1 MADDVVSIDEA
12 RNDDPSDIET
22 RAEPAWRLVLSVLR
36 ALAGGVSL
44 VLGLLWLLLTTT
56 QGKFTGTDIA
66 VGTVLAAAGLVLLMP
81 HRIQLPRPA
90 TAITAG
96 VVGVGGTAAGLMVR
110 TAQSCCDFAY
120 VVDRGWPFHWLE
132 RGAVADSPD
141 TAYRLAQ
148 TAGWDTNV
156 ITLATDLVLWAYAG
170 MLLVVIGV
178 LVRRALGDHG
188 VPRP

>member
-1 MADDVVSIDEA
+1 MADDVASINEA
-12 RNDDPSDIET
+12 RSDDPSDIET
-22 RAEPAWRLVLSVLR
+22 RAEPGWQLVLNVLR

-66 VGTVLAAAGLVLLMP
+66 VGTVLAAGGLVLLMP
-81 HRIQLPRPA
+81 HRIQLPRTA
-90 TAITAG
+90 TAITAT
-96 VVGVGGTAAGLMVR
+96 VAAVGGTAAGLAVK

-148 TAGWDTNV
+148 AAGWDPNV

-170 MLLVVIGV
+170 MLLVVIVV
-178 LVRRALGDHG
+178 LVRRGRGDHG
-188 VPRP
+188 VPRT